1 MAALLDGELG
11 VRADIEEGAKGEFSV
26 WVGDERVAQKGAGGF
41 PADADVLAAVR
52 QRMAGR

>member
-1 MAALLDGELG
+1 MAALLDRELG

-52 QRMAGR
+52 QRISGR